1 MLTSN
6 VTLALPKRLLQRA
19 KAVAAK
25 ERKSLSSLMV
35 EALTER
41 VEAEERYQAA
51 RARHQALLE
60 TGAKLGTQGKATWTR
75 EDLHGR

>member
-1 MLTSN
+1 MLTSH

-41 VEAEERYQAA
+41 VEAEERYQPA
-51 RARHQALLE
+51 RARHQSLLE
-60 TGAKLGTQGKATWTR
+60 AGDHLGTQGKATWPCD
-75 EDLHGR
+75 DLHGR

>member
-19 KAVAAK
+19 KAMAAK

-35 EALTER
+35 EALTHR
-41 VEAEERYQAA
+41 IEAEERYQEA
-51 RARHQALLE
+51 RIRHQALLE
-60 TGAKLGTQGKATWTR
+60 AGAKLGTQGKSTWTR